1 MRSFYRYFCSQ
12 IAEVSQISYEQKQ
25 KAVARWLLA
34 GVGIIIVQILLG
46 GITRL
51 TGSGLSIT
59 EWKPI
64 MGVLPPLSENDWQ
77 IAFDKYKQ
85 IAQYKYLNAHF
96 TLSDF
101 KQIFMWEWLHREW
114 ARVVLSFVFIIGF
127 VYFFA
132 KNYFN
137 KKMVFPFVI
146 LFILGG
152 LQGAIG
158 WIMVKSGLND
168 TDLYVSHIRLAV
180 HFIAALV
187 LLCYTL
193 WFALMLLVPERRKT
207 ASKPFF
213 RFTVIVIALLG
224 IQLTY
229 GAFMAGLKAATAAPT
244 WPSVNAHWLPGDF
257 HSYGNRTYSGLT
269 QYLSHPIAVHFM
281 HRTFAYLLTGLIIAW
296 FFVAGRYAG
305 KGSLLEGARKWPLV
319 LVILQVLLGIFTV
332 LNATNTIAGHFGTFE
347 YLAEAHQLVAMFLL
361 MAMVVN
367 LYGIRPKVNA

>member
-1 MRSFYRYFCSQ
+1 M
-12 IAEVSQISYEQKQ
+12 SQISYEQKQ

-85 IAQYKYLNAHF
+85 IAQFKYLNAHF

-114 ARVVLSFVFIIGF
+114 ARVVLSLVFIIGF
-127 VYFFA
+127 VYFFV
-132 KNYFN
+132 KNYFD

-193 WFALMLLVPERRKT
+193 WFALMLLVPEHRKT
-207 ASKPFF
+207 ANKRFF

-244 WPSVNAHWLPGDF
+244 WPSVNAQWLPGDF

-296 FFVAGRYAG
+296 FFVAGKYAG
-305 KGSLLEGARKWPLV
+305 KGSLLERARKWPLL

-332 LNATNTIAGHFGTFE
+332 LSATNTIAGHFGTFE

-361 MAMVVN
+361 VAMVVN
-367 LYGIRPKVNA
+367 LYGVRPKTNA